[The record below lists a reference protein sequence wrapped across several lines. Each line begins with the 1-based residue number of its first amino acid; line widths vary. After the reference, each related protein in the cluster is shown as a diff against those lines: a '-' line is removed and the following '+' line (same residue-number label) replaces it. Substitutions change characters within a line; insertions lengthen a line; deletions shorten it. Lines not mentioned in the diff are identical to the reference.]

1 MQNDLALRQVA
12 AAMQSST
19 RLAPAAPRQELKEAL
34 QELKDALYN
43 RALEL
48 DGPASLKAMQ
58 SVNHAVA
65 QDDGTGDG
73 LAAARELASEWGVET
88 RAGEDADGG
97 AAPLKVIRSSIELD
111 MRPRPAIP
119 PAKPQASPALAGALY
134 THALARGGR
143 DGLRAMEDVRRAV
156 AADDGDAS
164 LALASDWA
172 VATTPAFDDDEHRR
186 GAEHVL
192 ALLRVGR
199 ADDAVA
205 ALARSVPQLKTLSVR
220 RQHKMVREIAE
231 RLVFRG
237 DAEPPLYEPPQPHHT
252 RRPPTSYRGK
262 LTFATGL

>member
-1 MQNDLALRQVA
+1 MQG
-12 AAMQSST
+12 ST
-19 RLAPAAPRQELKEAL
+19 SLAPGAPRQELKDAL

-48 DGPASLKAMQ
+48 DGAASLKAMQ
-58 SVNHAVA
+58 TVNRAVA
-65 QDDGTGDG
+65 RDDAG
-73 LAAARELASEWGVET
+73 AARELADAWGVEP
-88 RAGEDADGG
+88 RPREGDGG
-97 AAPLKVIRSSIELD
+97 AAPLTVLRSSIELD
-111 MRPRPAIP
+111 MRPPRPAIP

-192 ALLRVGR
+192 ALLRAGR

-205 ALARSVPQLKTLSVR
+205 ALARSVPQLKTLSAR

-237 DAEPPLYEPPQPHHT
+237 ESEPPLYEPPRPHHT